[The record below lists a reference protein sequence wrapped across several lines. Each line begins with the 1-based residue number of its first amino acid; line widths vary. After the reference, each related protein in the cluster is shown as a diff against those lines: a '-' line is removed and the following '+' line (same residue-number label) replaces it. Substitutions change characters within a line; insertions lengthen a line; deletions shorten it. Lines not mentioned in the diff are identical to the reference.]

1 MSSGSEVTSRSP
13 SWASNTSAA
22 SITSVR
28 RQTANSSPA
37 ARPRLS
43 SSAWI
48 STPASALDSN
58 AARAPRP
65 RHACPTIPP
74 CDTGTSPASC
84 AALRRRHMPR
94 SFRSSAMSAPLSR
107 MSFTRRRDAGDEA
120 HGFAP
125 EQRWRSA
132 GLLALERQAP
142 SGRLRRTRIRTQQ
155 WLPPSTAGD
164 VPSRPA
170 PRERDSPSRSATP
183 HARRLRLCCPLERA
197 LDRRLR

>member
-1 MSSGSEVTSRSP
+1 
-13 SWASNTSAA
+13 
-22 SITSVR
+22 
-28 RQTANSSPA
+28 
-37 ARPRLS
+37 
-43 SSAWI
+43 
-48 STPASALDSN
+48 
-58 AARAPRP
+58 
-65 RHACPTIPP
+65 
-74 CDTGTSPASC
+74 
-84 AALRRRHMPR
+84 LRRRHMPR

-132 GLLALERQAP
+132 GLLALERLAP